1 MLFVSE
7 AVTTIA
13 TAVGLCGASSTGLDG
28 APAGQATLLTARRAP
43 WSFGSAVTVTLLT
56 PAAAVALYSSV
67 RGSKVGLSEPED
79 SLSDCS
85 VASWALLK

>member
-1 MLFVSE
+1 
-7 AVTTIA
+7 
-13 TAVGLCGASSTGLDG
+13 
-28 APAGQATLLTARRAP
+28 
-43 WSFGSAVTVTLLT
+43 VTVTLLT